1 MSSIDWIVL
10 LGTLGFIAAY
20 GAWKTRKSENLEGY
34 LKGGNDMKWTTIG
47 LSVMATQASAITFIS
62 TPGQAYES
70 GMGFV
75 QNYLGLPIALII
87 VSAVF
92 IPIYYKLK
100 VYTAYEYLE
109 TRFGIESRLLAASL
123 FLIQRGLAAGIT
135 IYAPAIIIATALGW
149 QLDVTILLI
158 GLLVIIY
165 TVSGGT
171 KAVSLTQKWQMG
183 VIMLGMVIAFFIIVF
198 QLPENVSIGEAV
210 SIAGIMDKMQVIDFS
225 LDIDKRYTF
234 WTGITG
240 GTFLAL
246 SYFGTDQSQ
255 VQRYLSGKSVYESRM
270 GLMFNAILKIPM
282 QFFILFVGVMVFV
295 FFQFQEH
302 RIVFNQTGLD
312 QAYETSYSNEIK
324 ALESD
329 YQTLFQEK
337 KLLLEQYAQSASEA
351 EKEELIPLIQQKNA
365 AETAF
370 KNEAK
375 QLLLK
380 AVPESVSKDSDY
392 IFLSFIMNYMPIGL
406 IGLLLAVIFSAAMS
420 STAGE
425 LNALASTTT
434 IDFYKRLN
442 KNAATQ
448 SDKKM
453 VVISKLFTAFWG
465 VLAISFAL
473 FAQLLEN
480 LIEAVNILGSIFYGT
495 ILGIFLVAFFLKK
508 VKGKATFIAAIIA
521 QAAVIILHFFGQDI
535 FSYLLQTPVKE
546 IGYLWYNVIGCSLV
560 VGLAALLQILLKNK
574 K

>member
-1 MSSIDWIVL
+1 M
-10 LGTLGFIAAY
+10 
-20 GAWKTRKSENLEGY
+20 
-34 LKGGNDMKWTTIG
+34 
-47 LSVMATQASAITFIS
+47 
-62 TPGQAYES
+62 
-70 GMGFV
+70 
-75 QNYLGLPIALII
+75 
-87 VSAVF
+87 
-92 IPIYYKLK
+92 
-100 VYTAYEYLE
+100 
-109 TRFGIESRLLAASL
+109 
-123 FLIQRGLAAGIT
+123 
-135 IYAPAIIIATALGW
+135 
-149 QLDVTILLI
+149 
-158 GLLVIIY
+158 
-165 TVSGGT
+165 
-171 KAVSLTQKWQMG
+171 
-183 VIMLGMVIAFFIIVF
+183 
-198 QLPENVSIGEAV
+198 
-210 SIAGIMDKMQVIDFS
+210 
-225 LDIDKRYTF
+225 
-234 WTGITG
+234 
-240 GTFLAL
+240 
-246 SYFGTDQSQ
+246 
-255 VQRYLSGKSVYESRM
+255 
-270 GLMFNAILKIPM
+270 
-282 QFFILFVGVMVFV
+282 
-295 FFQFQEH
+295 
-302 RIVFNQTGLD
+302 FNQTGLD

-324 ALESD
+324 ALEND

-351 EKEELIPLIQQKNA
+351 EKEELIPLIQQKNT

-495 ILGIFLVAFFLKK
+495 ILGIFLVAFFLKR

-521 QAAVIILHFFGQDI
+521 QVAVIILHFFGQDI

-546 IGYLWYNVIGCSLV
+546 VGYLWYNVIGCVLV
-560 VGLAALLQILLKNK
+560 IGLAALLQMMIKGK
-574 K
+574 E

>member
-210 SIAGIMDKMQVIDFS
+210 SIAGIMDKMQVLDFS

-351 EKEELIPLIQQKNA
+351 EKEELIPLIQQKNT

-465 VLAISFAL
+465 GLAISFAL

-546 IGYLWYNVIGCSLV
+546 IGYLWYNVIGCGLV
-560 VGLAALLQILLKNK
+560 VGLAALLQVVIKGEE
-574 K
+574 

>member
-351 EKEELIPLIQQKNA
+351 EKEELIPLIQQKNT

-495 ILGIFLVAFFLKK
+495 ILGIFLVAFFLKR

-560 VGLAALLQILLKNK
+560 VVLAALLQMVIKGED
-574 K
+574 

>member
-1 MSSIDWIVL
+1 M
-10 LGTLGFIAAY
+10 
-20 GAWKTRKSENLEGY
+20 
-34 LKGGNDMKWTTIG
+34 
-47 LSVMATQASAITFIS
+47 
-62 TPGQAYES
+62 
-70 GMGFV
+70 
-75 QNYLGLPIALII
+75 
-87 VSAVF
+87 
-92 IPIYYKLK
+92 
-100 VYTAYEYLE
+100 
-109 TRFGIESRLLAASL
+109 
-123 FLIQRGLAAGIT
+123 
-135 IYAPAIIIATALGW
+135 
-149 QLDVTILLI
+149 
-158 GLLVIIY
+158 
-165 TVSGGT
+165 
-171 KAVSLTQKWQMG
+171 
-183 VIMLGMVIAFFIIVF
+183 
-198 QLPENVSIGEAV
+198 
-210 SIAGIMDKMQVIDFS
+210 
-225 LDIDKRYTF
+225 
-234 WTGITG
+234 
-240 GTFLAL
+240 
-246 SYFGTDQSQ
+246 
-255 VQRYLSGKSVYESRM
+255 
-270 GLMFNAILKIPM
+270 
-282 QFFILFVGVMVFV
+282 
-295 FFQFQEH
+295 
-302 RIVFNQTGLD
+302 
-312 QAYETSYSNEIK
+312 
-324 ALESD
+324 
-329 YQTLFQEK
+329 
-337 KLLLEQYAQSASEA
+337 LLEQYAQSASEA
-351 EKEELIPLIQQKNA
+351 EKEELIPLIQQKKT

-535 FSYLLQTPVKE
+535 FSYLFQTPVKE